1 MTDPTATPEFW
12 RKCSS
17 CKKPIGFKQLY
28 WVCNVS
34 TCNRKRTGL
43 VFCTVACWDA
53 HNPMMNHRDSWA
65 EERRSPTAAEWAAEQ
80 SGESKESA
88 PAAAKPRAQT
98 PAAPA
103 PVTPAAPATTTVFRR
118 QADGT
123 QVARTIAAPAAPAAP
138 PASAAPAEAIAGEEI
153 LIVVSKLK
161 AYIRERSGMN
171 TSDAVM
177 KLLSDRIRG
186 LCAQAIRHAAQDG
199 RKTVL
204 DRDF

>member
-1 MTDPTATPEFW
+1 MDLGFW

-43 VFCTVACWDA
+43 IFCSVACWDA

-65 EERRSPTAAEWAAEQ
+65 EERRSPSEAEWRQEQDELRLETARAEAP
-80 SGESKESA
+80 A
-88 PAAAKPRAQT
+88 PAAKPSTPTPMRASY
-98 PAAPA
+98 PSVAPSRPSEITSGA
-103 PVTPAAPATTTVFRR
+103 P
-118 QADGT
+118 D
-123 QVARTIAAPAAPAAP
+123 
-138 PASAAPAEAIAGEEI
+138 I
-153 LIVVSKLK
+153 LIVASKLK
-161 AYIRERSGMN
+161 AYVRARSRERGLEMN

-177 KLLSDRIRG
+177 KRLSTQVRKWCDQGIDR
-186 LCAQAIRHAAQDG
+186 AQAEG